1 MSSENVDSV
10 RRGFELL
17 SEQGVEAMLEFVDPE
32 FEVTTPPEFTVEPST
47 YRGHDGLRRYFDS
60 FYEVMEEV
68 RFEPEEFIAAG
79 EQVVVPMRLVARGR
93 GTGIEADQR
102 LVQVCTLRDGKILR
116 IDIYATREEALAA
129 TSRRVSGASAP
140 RTPPR

>member
-1 MSSENVDSV
+1 MSSENVDTV
-10 RRGFELL
+10 RRGFEVLR
-17 SEQGVEAMLEFVDPE
+17 EQGLEAMLEFVDPE
-32 FEVTTPPEFTVEPST
+32 FEVTTPPEFAVEPST

-79 EQVVVPMRLVARGR
+79 EQVVVPLRLVARGR

-116 IDIYATREEALAA
+116 MDLYATTEEALAA
-129 TSRRVSGASAP
+129 TRRRVSGASAP

>member
-1 MSSENVDSV
+1 MSDENVDTV

-17 SEQGVEAMLEFVDPE
+17 RERGVEAMLELVDPE

-102 LVQVCTLRDGKILR
+102 LVQVCTLRDGKMWRMDL
-116 IDIYATREEALAA
+116 YATREEALAA

>member
-1 MSSENVDSV
+1 VTTENVDSV
-10 RRGFELL
+10 RRGFEVLR
-17 SEQGVEAMLEFVDPE
+17 EQGLEAMLEFVDPE
-32 FEVTTPPEFTVEPST
+32 FEVTTPPEFTVEPAT
-47 YRGHDGLRRYFDS
+47 YRGHDGIRRYFDS

-116 IDIYATREEALAA
+116 IDIYATTEEALAA
-129 TSRRVSGASAP
+129 TSRPGSGASAP